1 MSSVNDESFTTSFP
15 FWIPFISFSSLIAV
29 ARLSRTML
37 NNSGKSGHPCLV
49 SDRRGNA
56 FSFSPLEIMFA
67 VGLSYMA
74 LICWGRFLNY
84 AHILKSFNHKWLLSF
99 VKCFFCVYWDDHM
112 VVIFQFVNMVYHIDW
127 FAYIEESLHPW
138 NKPYLITVYELFWC
152 VTEFYLLNS
161 VEYFYIYV
169 HQWYWPIVFFF
180 CVVFVWLWYQAGGG
194 LIEWVWKCSF
204 FCNFWK

>member
-1 MSSVNDESFTTSFP
+1 MWPLLCWGKFPLCPHSREFFKVINELNFVKSFFCICWNDRR
-15 FWIPFISFSSLIAV
+15 PFILQ
-29 ARLSRTML
+29 
-37 NNSGKSGHPCLV
+37 LV
-49 SDRRGNA
+49 N
-56 FSFSPLEIMFA
+56 
-67 VGLSYMA
+67 V
-74 LICWGRFLNY
+74 
-84 AHILKSFNHKWLLSF
+84 
-99 VKCFFCVYWDDHM
+99 
-112 VVIFQFVNMVYHIDW
+112 VYHTDW